1 MNTNSTEINSKEK
14 IPESQLTSKDKRAIY
29 MSQLRGSIDSEYRR
43 IQRQNNVRAMRKKLL
58 ENPLYREHERR
69 QIITV

>member
-14 IPESQLTSKDKRAIY
+14 IPESQLTSKDKRTIY

-43 IQRQNNVRAMRKKLL
+43 FERENNARAMRKKRL